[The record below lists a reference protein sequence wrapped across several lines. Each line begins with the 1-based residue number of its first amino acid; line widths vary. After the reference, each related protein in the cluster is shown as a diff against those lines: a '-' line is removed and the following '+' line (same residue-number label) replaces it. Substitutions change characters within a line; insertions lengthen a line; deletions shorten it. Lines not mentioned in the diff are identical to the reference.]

1 MINKPNT
8 PSLRFPQFSGNWEIK
23 KLGEIA
29 GEISYGMNSAA
40 IVYDGVNKYI
50 RITDIDES
58 SRKFVPNPISSPDG
72 KIENKYRLKEG
83 DIVFARTGASVGK
96 TYLYSKEDGDLYF
109 AGFLIK
115 FSIINSNPY
124 FVFIQTLLDE
134 YNKWVKMMSMRSG
147 QPGINAEEY
156 KTFEIKYTTLP
167 EQEKIAGFLTV
178 VDEKLQALKK
188 KKALLEDYKK
198 GIMQRIFS
206 GNLRFK
212 DAPGQPYPDWEV
224 RKLGEVASFKVT
236 NSFSRENLNYES
248 GEVKNIHYGDIHTKF
263 KTILDLKK
271 ETVPF
276 VNPEISIS
284 RISGENYCQVGD
296 LILADASEDLNDVGK
311 CIELVNLNG
320 FILLAGLHTI
330 LIRPLNDIFFSGYLG
345 YLFASKIIRLQIQKE
360 AQGSKVS
367 GISPLRLKNISIPIP
382 SLHEQEKIA
391 EFLSAIDA
399 KIAAIQT
406 QLNKTLEWKKGLL
419 QGMFC

>member
-1 MINKPNT
+1 M
-8 PSLRFPQFSGNWEIK
+8 
-23 KLGEIA
+23 
-29 GEISYGMNSAA
+29 
-40 IVYDGVNKYI
+40 
-50 RITDIDES
+50 
-58 SRKFVPNPISSPDG
+58 
-72 KIENKYRLKEG
+72 
-83 DIVFARTGASVGK
+83 
-96 TYLYSKEDGDLYF
+96 
-109 AGFLIK
+109 
-115 FSIINSNPY
+115 
-124 FVFIQTLLDE
+124 
-134 YNKWVKMMSMRSG
+134 
-147 QPGINAEEY
+147 
-156 KTFEIKYTTLP
+156 
-167 EQEKIAGFLTV
+167 
-178 VDEKLQALKK
+178 
-188 KKALLEDYKK
+188 LEDYKK